1 MRFSHTDQLS
11 SVDKMLLYGK
21 QEKFNSFDV
30 VSLFLLTFCLQM
42 TVSGLDAGLK
52 GKFRLRS
59 ISISAH
65 QILEFCS
72 SQSL

>member
-1 MRFSHTDQLS
+1 MDQLS

-42 TVSGLDAGLK
+42 TVSGLDAGLE
-52 GKFRLRS
+52 GK
-59 ISISAH
+59 I
-65 QILEFCS
+65 
-72 SQSL
+72 